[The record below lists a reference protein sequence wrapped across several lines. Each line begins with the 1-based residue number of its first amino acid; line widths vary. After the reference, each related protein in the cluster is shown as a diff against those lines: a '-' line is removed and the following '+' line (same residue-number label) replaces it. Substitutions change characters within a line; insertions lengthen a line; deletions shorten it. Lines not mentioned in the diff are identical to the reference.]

1 MSTLTHPVHCS
12 KDIAEVIDSAKREII
27 DLYRHHRFLTSIDVS
42 VFMNVNGIPTIKVEY
57 KGFMDDG

>member
-1 MSTLTHPVHCS
+1 MSTLTHPVNCS

-42 VFMNVNGIPTIKVEY
+42 VFMNVNGLPTIKVEY